1 VKAIVTVFPRREILD
16 PQGKAIAG
24 ALARVGFTAVTS
36 VRAGKVFEIELGET
50 DPARAREQ
58 LEAMCRKLLANTVVE
73 DFTYELVG
81 GTGS

>member
-1 VKAIVTVFPRREILD
+1 MKAIVNVFPRREILD

-73 DFTYELVG
+73 DFTYELAE